1 MRKIVRQERLK
12 DDKKARLIEA
22 AIEEFNEHGLQ
33 NASYNRIIERSG
45 LNKEAVYYYFENK
58 DALFYTVLKHCNLL
72 IKKKSELQRYFP
84 LYLYLPTP
92 IQKN

>member
-45 LNKEAVYYYFENK
+45 L
-58 DALFYTVLKHCNLL
+58 
-72 IKKKSELQRYFP
+72 
-84 LYLYLPTP
+84 LPK
-92 IQKN
+92 IGRASCRERV